1 MEEAVRDDD
10 ASVAVEEEAVGNRRS
25 NVAAVEEEAEE
36 VRKVPDTP
44 CRSNQLARFL
54 LPARRLS
61 ARSSM
66 RRRSPERLSL

>member
-44 CRSNQLARFL
+44 DRSN
-54 LPARRLS
+54 
-61 ARSSM
+61 
-66 RRRSPERLSL
+66 